1 MVKKTELMEYSR
13 PRAGGIKGID
23 LVPGDELIAAR
34 ITDGS
39 WNVFLGS
46 AQGKSVR
53 FLESDVRPMG
63 RVSRGVR
70 GMNLEDD
77 DRLVSMEVM
86 SHGNTL
92 FTITENG
99 YGKRTSLDEYPINK
113 RGGKGVITIKT
124 STRNGLVVAI
134 ILVEDEDDVMI
145 MTDSGKLIRIPVNGV
160 SVISRNTQG
169 VKLIGLDEGDSVTGA
184 ARLAEK
190 EGDDDAGVG
199 DNGTDDN
206 GADEPESHIPGGDSD
221 E

>member
-1 MVKKTELMEYSR
+1 MVKKTDLMAYSR
-13 PRAGGIKGID
+13 PRTGGIIALD
-23 LVPGDELIAAR
+23 LVAGDELIAAR

-46 AQGKSVR
+46 AKGKSVR
-53 FLESDVRPMG
+53 FLESDVRPTG

-70 GMNLEDD
+70 GMNLEKD
-77 DRLVSMEVM
+77 DRLVSMEVL
-86 SHGNTL
+86 SHGKTL

-99 YGKRTSLDEYPINK
+99 YGKRTSIDEYPINK

-124 STRNGLVVAI
+124 SARNGMAVAI

-145 MTDSGKLIRIPVNGV
+145 MTDSGKIIRISV
-160 SVISRNTQG
+160 SSVSIISRNTQG

-190 EGDDDAGVG
+190 DNGNGEGADDA
-199 DNGTDDN
+199 DYEDQESD
-206 GADEPESHIPGGDSD
+206 ADE
-221 E
+221 